1 MDQDVL
7 ESLKRHEILATN
19 TDAEY
24 EKDLTTGD
32 RQSDRLVDF

>member
-32 RQSDRLVDF
+32 RLSDRLVDL